1 LRFRRQWY
9 LEQQQAAEAF
19 RISEKPVGRKRRAPN
34 APETWNALRA
44 LSTKLTRTLEDALE
58 LLHQAAP
65 GERSPEVTVTLIAD
79 LAENLPE
86 TIEPPARSKPLNP
99 MGRHR
104 IAIGGKVEQNTVAAR
119 LEVTTKV
126 TIWAVP
132 GKGAQSNQMTRS
144 TWIMPPET
152 AEKREK
158 RYEMLHREK

>member
-1 LRFRRQWY
+1 MGYRATWY
-9 LEQQQAAEAF
+9 REQQEAMEAAKIAQM
-19 RISEKPVGRKRRAPN
+19 PVGRKRRAPV
-34 APETWNALRA
+34 APETWNGLRA
-44 LSTKLTRTLEDALE
+44 VSTKLSRHLED
-58 LLHQAAP
+58 LLQLMHQAAP
-65 GERSPEVTVTLIAD
+65 GERSPEVSVTLIAD

-104 IAIGGKVEQNTVAAR
+104 IALGGKVEQNTVAAR
-119 LEVTTKV
+119 LEVTAKV

-144 TWIMPPET
+144 TWIMPAEA

-158 RYEMLHREK
+158 RYEKLHQEK